1 MGKYY
6 ALTLINLNLFA
17 SFGGLGGMGGFGP
30 DIDHNPTYRHRSQN
44 QKQEVT
50 KCTISRGDR
59 NFDLNK
65 TNYQLDDLFALVST
79 TSKGKDVI
87 NKIKPLLETGEL
99 KIKNLSQYERQR
111 RGLSQ
116 RTSAL
121 FDFTMETPTIFIG
134 LEDELGLVAHFFVH
148 EATHALDELIPQ
160 EYEVDMIY
168 YNTFKDFQRLF
179 GLDIEPMKELTPY
192 ETSKMYE
199 IYELKERNRAQH
211 AYRAERFA
219 FDQQG
224 IFTNQVLEAND
235 CYEEYISQHR
245 ERNKLKLYRH
255 TPDDHI
261 FNAYG
266 INKDYL

>member
-1 MGKYY
+1 MGKSL
-6 ALTLINLNLFA
+6 ALMLINLNILA
-17 SFGGLGGMGGFGP
+17 SFGGLGGFGGLGT
-30 DIDHNPTYRHRSQN
+30 DIDHNPTYRRRTQDHRAEVPRCVIN
-44 QKQEVT
+44 RAAQK
-50 KCTISRGDR
+50 
-59 NFDLNK
+59 FHLNK
-65 TNYQLDDLFALVST
+65 TSYKLDELFSLVST
-79 TSKGKDVI
+79 TAMGQEVVERITALLDSGK
-87 NKIKPLLETGEL
+87 LA
-99 KIKNLSQYERQR
+99 IKNLSQFERER
-111 RGLSQ
+111 RGLTH

-121 FDFTMETPTIFIG
+121 FDFTMQTPTIFIG

-168 YNTFKDFQRLF
+168 YNTFKDFQKLF
-179 GLDIEPMKELTPY
+179 GLDLEPMKELTEY
-192 ETSKMYE
+192 ETAKMYE
-199 IYELKERNRAQH
+199 IYEIKEKNRAQH

-224 IFTNQVLEAND
+224 VFTNQVLEAND

>member
-1 MGKYY
+1 MGKYF

-87 NKIKPLLETGEL
+87 NKIKPLFERGEL
-99 KIKNLSQYERQR
+99 KIKNLSQFERQR

-121 FDFTMETPTIFIG
+121 FDFTMETPTIYIG

-160 EYEVDMIY
+160 EYEVD
-168 YNTFKDFQRLF
+168 
-179 GLDIEPMKELTPY
+179 
-192 ETSKMYE
+192 
-199 IYELKERNRAQH
+199 
-211 AYRAERFA
+211 
-219 FDQQG
+219 
-224 IFTNQVLEAND
+224 
-235 CYEEYISQHR
+235 
-245 ERNKLKLYRH
+245 
-255 TPDDHI
+255 
-261 FNAYG
+261 
-266 INKDYL
+266 